1 MHCWLL
7 YFFFFFLLKPSL
19 HLVAKAFIHFE
30 WHQNKISQNGQSF
43 FFWRKYLNKCLQC
56 VVFCHEPS
64 FSSLV
69 IRTCY
74 VFMKLKAQQGS
85 NKPRNHEKCLIPQET
100 CMPIFLKPS
109 HKPRISNVNTV
120 HLCVYVCVSNL
131 IYLRCLSLC

>member
-1 MHCWLL
+1 MYASRIKPANPCKNSVKTCNTDFFT
-7 YFFFFFLLKPSL
+7 FFFFLKPSL
-19 HLVAKAFIHFE
+19 HLVAKALIRFE

-85 NKPRNHEKCLIPQET
+85 NKPRNHEKCVIPQET

-109 HKPRISNVNTV
+109 HKQEFQM
-120 HLCVYVCVSNL
+120 
-131 IYLRCLSLC
+131 